1 MRAER
6 HRTLDAASF
15 GWTPSGLPRTY
26 TEAVVRGLFDIE
38 PMFRLSL
45 VDRLLCTTGRQERRD
60 PGVSRKTEDQAEKKL
75 KQRMDELAA
84 PRLGLQPF

>member
-1 MRAER
+1 
-6 HRTLDAASF
+6 
-15 GWTPSGLPRTY
+15 
-26 TEAVVRGLFDIE
+26 
-38 PMFRLSL
+38 MFRLSL